1 MSLKRKP
8 KICKTCNKPKVL
20 FSNGNCKECSLK
32 VPKKQTSKSTSTK
45 TKKLPTIAKLKKD
58 ARYWFQRWIRLRDQ
72 HTLCI
77 YGSGVKL
84 DDIRNYDACHYLKF
98 ELYPEAG
105 FDENNVYG
113 GSKGENIRDNTLAY
127 RRELVLRKGEDFV
140 KTLEDKYM
148 LNREKT
154 YKFSREFLE
163 DIIKE
168 YKTRCKEIEDR

>member
-8 KICKTCNKPKVL
+8 KICKTCKKSKVL

-32 VPKKQTSKSTSTK
+32 TPKTSKPKVTPTK

-58 ARYWFQRWIRLRDQ
+58 ARYWLQRWIRLRDQ

-84 DDIRNYDACHYLKF
+84 DDIRTYDACHYLKF

-127 RRELVLRKGEDFV
+127 RRELILRKGEEFV
-140 KTLEDKYM
+140 SNLENKYM
-148 LNREKT
+148 INRESSF
-154 YKFSREFLE
+154 KFSREFLLN
-163 DIIKE
+163 IIDTYKE
-168 YKTRCKEIEDR
+168 KCNQIENK